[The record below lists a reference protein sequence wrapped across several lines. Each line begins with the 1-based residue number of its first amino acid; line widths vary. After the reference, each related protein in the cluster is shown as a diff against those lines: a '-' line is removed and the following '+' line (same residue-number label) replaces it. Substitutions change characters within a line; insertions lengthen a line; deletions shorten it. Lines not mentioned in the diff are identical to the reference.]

1 MQLRELRVH
10 VSQAH
15 SGGVHSLVVQS
26 IHAGTCRTLQCMPQL
41 DSEEPEKLLGGR
53 GTDWGLSEDLAFLL
67 YILRLDFHLNLWY
80 GPGLVDMVLGAR
92 KADWSRTLGYL

>member
-1 MQLRELRVH
+1 MHLRELRVH

-26 IHAGTCRTLQCMPQL
+26 IHAGTCRALQCMPQL
-41 DSEEPEKLLGGR
+41 DLEEPEKLLGGR

-67 YILRLDFHLNLWY
+67 RLDFHLTLWY

>member
-1 MQLRELRVH
+1 MHLRELRVH

-41 DSEEPEKLLGGR
+41 DLEEPEKLLGGR

-67 YILRLDFHLNLWY
+67 RLDFHLTLWY